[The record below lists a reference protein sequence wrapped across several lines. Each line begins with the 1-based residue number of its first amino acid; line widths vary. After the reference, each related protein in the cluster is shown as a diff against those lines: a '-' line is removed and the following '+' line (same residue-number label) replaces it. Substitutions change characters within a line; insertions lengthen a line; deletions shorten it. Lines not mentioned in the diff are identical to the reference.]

1 MKLRELVTQ
10 NLGLKALSLIMAVV
24 IWFFV
29 DVGKEMEISM
39 AVPVLFKN
47 IPAGL
52 VIAGAP
58 PPPINVRLKGP
69 KIALLKFR
77 DERPALLLD
86 LKGAMEGTTGFPALE
101 SMITLPEGVRVTRV
115 TPAAIDI
122 RLARRGT
129 QGNGN
134 NRPMTETRPLHS

>member
-10 NLGLKALSLIMAVV
+10 NLGLKVLSLIMAVV

-69 KIALLKFR
+69 KISLLKFR
-77 DERPALLLD
+77 EERPSLLLD
-86 LKGAMEGTTGFPALE
+86 MKGAGEGLTGFPGLE
-101 SMITLPEGVRVTRV
+101 GMITLPEGVRVTRV
-115 TPAAIDI
+115 TPAAMEV
-122 RLARRGT
+122 RLEKMEQLELGKNKMMKR
-129 QGNGN
+129 
-134 NRPMTETRPLHS
+134 